1 MEQNDE
7 TEFFPENSVS
17 FSHNSV
23 ACAVRTLQFVLFKQ
37 ALSDSFPRWIAFFG
51 VFSEPLNHRLHG
63 LKDFTDYTRRG
74 GFLAV
79 SMMTAGAKT
88 ARIELYGNSIAL
100 VGHSLDLSAQLID
113 PFA

>member
-1 MEQNDE
+1 MD
-7 TEFFPENSVS
+7 SV
-17 FSHNSV
+17 FW
-23 ACAVRTLQFVLFKQ
+23 AFVNC
-37 ALSDSFPRWIAFFG
+37 
-51 VFSEPLNHRLHG
+51 LNRGLHR

-100 VGHSLDLSAQLID
+100 VGHSLDLFAKLILRY
-113 PFA
+113 PPGCEIYYRSTYSVA